1 MLASPVSP
9 VFKNADDI
17 QRTGRNSRRLLVL
30 PTDVC
35 VALVLASGSRP
46 LTAPPH
52 VDPLGPPPRLSEGWF
67 SRPDPIMPHLCQV
80 LQCSAVSKV
89 SFEYLS
95 GTPKA
100 LRDRAL
106 VPRPN
111 LVFCPRMIY
120 HFSTSSLPSLAPHL
134 LSHGPTS
141 VVRQNS
147 DSQITCPSEAATA
160 SHVRAKYTSRHLR
173 ISSRYKLFS

>member
-1 MLASPVSP
+1 MV
-9 VFKNADDI
+9 
-17 QRTGRNSRRLLVL
+17 
-30 PTDVC
+30 
-35 VALVLASGSRP
+35 LVLASGSRP

-67 SRPDPIMPHLCQV
+67 FRPGPITPHLCQV

-111 LVFCPRMIY
+111 LLPQNGLSFFYVFSAVSGPASSVSRTHLSCPSKLR
-120 HFSTSSLPSLAPHL
+120 LADHLSQRGCHSVPRAGEVYIPTPPHL
-134 LSHGPTS
+134 FSLQAVLVTPDS
-141 VVRQNS
+141 VRGS
-147 DSQITCPSEAATA
+147 DLKLCQSMTLFCIKPS
-160 SHVRAKYTSRHLR
+160 RG
-173 ISSRYKLFS
+173 F